1 MAQITL
7 RLDDDLL
14 DDLENE
20 ADERGVSRSAHI
32 RDAIESRHE
41 PDELRREND
50 RLRARVDAV
59 LESRDERDALV
70 RYVEDEQRYRQAG
83 IVTRLRWFLR
93 GMNGD

>member
-7 RLDDDLL
+7 RLDDELL
-14 DDLENE
+14 ATLEDE
-20 ADERGVSRSAHI
+20 A
-32 RDAIESRHE
+32 
-41 PDELRREND
+41 DELRREND

-59 LESRDERDALV
+59 LDSRDERDELR

-93 GMNGD
+93 GMD